1 MIVNTVYDPLT
12 AAIPAEIPLPNA
24 PLVRVIAQVRFPPV
38 LSIEKRDF
46 VASFQEAI
54 RARYPILRAEQT
66 QGLVVGPQGAAPLS
80 PQIIWRFSDV
90 EERWRVSLAPDFA
103 AIETTAYRSRKD
115 FFARFTSLVQALA
128 EQVSPKI
135 VDRIGIRYID
145 RVTGEAVRDLGQLVR
160 PEVLGVAATAA
171 AEYARYTLSES
182 VFAVPE
188 LSAQLLARW
197 GCCPKAVRSIPPPS
211 SRPPSP
217 VGFLTW
223 ICSAPSPE
231 PLTPAK
237 SSKPLNPMRSGST
250 RSSVGWYGRLLAAVW
265 RARMSVHVIDNLRQP
280 VAPLGTSGDGV
291 LEWSATGLIRIGGTL
306 ALRDTTSSA
315 TSSRWAEHSTDA
327 QQTNSGLVASP
338 ATGTPSAAIAELRR
352 AAVSRGS
359 NSRACLA
366 SPGAACIS
374 GRPAKRRTPR
384 TRNGS
389 ADCWRSFGTL
399 IEATLAPR
407 GRP

>member
-197 GCCPKAVRSIPPPS
+197 GLLPK
-211 SRPPSP
+211 
-217 VGFLTW
+217 
-223 ICSAPSPE
+223 
-231 PLTPAK
+231 
-237 SSKPLNPMRSGST
+237 
-250 RSSVGWYGRLLAAVW
+250 
-265 RARMSVHVIDNLRQP
+265 
-280 VAPLGTSGDGV
+280 
-291 LEWSATGLIRIGGTL
+291 GGTV
-306 ALRDTTSSA
+306 D
-315 TSSRWAEHSTDA
+315 
-327 QQTNSGLVASP
+327 P
-338 ATGTPSAAIAELRR
+338 AAIEPSTEPSWILDLDLFRTESRAFDPGEIVETAQSYAERIYAFFRWVVTDDFLRR
-352 AAVSRGS
+352 YGGHV
-359 NSRACLA
+359 
-366 SPGAACIS
+366 
-374 GRPAKRRTPR
+374 
-384 TRNGS
+384 
-389 ADCWRSFGTL
+389 
-399 IEATLAPR
+399 
-407 GRP
+407 